1 MSGGHIN
8 ATELTAA
15 IINQKDSITEG
26 IRYAQERID
35 GSMTLLILTKDGVYA
50 ARDRLGRTPL
60 VVGKKE
66 DGFCV
71 SFESSA
77 YLNLGYSKYKELG
90 PGEIVL
96 DYAGRGD

>member
-35 GSMTLLILTKDGVYA
+35 GSMTLLILTKDG
-50 ARDRLGRTPL
+50 RLCRPRPPGPHPACRRKKGGRFL
-60 VVGKKE
+60 R
-66 DGFCV
+66 
-71 SFESSA
+71 
-77 YLNLGYSKYKELG
+77 
-90 PGEIVL
+90 IV
-96 DYAGRGD
+96 